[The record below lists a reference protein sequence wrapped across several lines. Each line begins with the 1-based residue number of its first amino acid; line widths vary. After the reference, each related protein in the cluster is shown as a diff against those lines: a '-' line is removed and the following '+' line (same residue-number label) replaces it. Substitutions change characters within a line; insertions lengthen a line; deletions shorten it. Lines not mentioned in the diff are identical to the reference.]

1 MIIHSSHTR
10 KDICEII
17 EIFDLIDYIE
27 DYSDL
32 SKKDLVKDFTE
43 VLKKIKKITRD
54 DKFLF
59 IEDIQ
64 GLKDY
69 LQKPNQ
75 TRITVKEKAEI
86 MDIAKDI
93 IFYSKNGFLLSVSNF
108 ESTDEIKDKADYISC
123 YGNIPT
129 VARAINML
137 NKDDKIR
144 PKINLILSGK
154 IKIQM
159 RKKHEQKLKESVA
172 LKRKTGKFVLDFS

>member
-17 EIFDLIDYIE
+17 EIFYLIDYIE

-32 SKKDLVKDFTE
+32 SKKDLVKDFTQ
-43 VLKKIKKITRD
+43 VLNKIKKISRD

-59 IEDIQ
+59 IEDIE
-64 GLKDY
+64 GLKEY

-75 TRITVKEKAEI
+75 TRITVKEKCEI

-93 IFYSKNGFLLSVSNF
+93 IFYCKNGFLLSVSNF
-108 ESTDEIKDKADYISC
+108 ECTDEIKDKADYISC

-137 NKDDKIR
+137 NKDDKIK

-159 RKKHEQKLKESVA
+159 RKKHEQKLKECVA
-172 LKRKTGKFVLDFS
+172 LKRKTGRFLLTFE

>member
-1 MIIHSSHTR
+1 MKIHQSHTR

-17 EIFDLIDYIE
+17 EIFDLIQYIE

-32 SKKDLVKDFTE
+32 SK
-43 VLKKIKKITRD
+43 
-54 DKFLF
+54 
-59 IEDIQ
+59 

-69 LQKPNQ
+69 LEKPNQ
-75 TRITVKEKAEI
+75 TRITVKEKSEI

-93 IFYSKNGFLLSVSNF
+93 IFYCKNGFLISTSNF
-108 ESTDEIKDKADYISC
+108 EDTDEIKSKADYISC

-137 NKDDKIR
+137 NVDDKIR
-144 PKINLILSGK
+144 PNVELILSGK

-159 RKKHEQKLKESVA
+159 RKKYEEKLKKQIC
-172 LKRKTGKFVLDFS
+172 L

>member
-1 MIIHSSHTR
+1 MKIHQSHTR

-17 EIFDLIDYIE
+17 EIFDLIQYLE

-32 SKKDLVKDFTE
+32 SKKELFSE
-43 VLKKIKKITRD
+43 FINILSKIKKIKRD

-59 IEDIQ
+59 IDDLE
-64 GLKDY
+64 GLKEY

-75 TRITVKEKAEI
+75 TRITVKEKSEI

-93 IFYSKNGFLLSVSNF
+93 IFYSKNGFLLSTSNF
-108 ESTDEIKDKADYISC
+108 ECTDEIKSKADYISC

-129 VARAINML
+129 VARAIKML
-137 NKDDKIR
+137 NEDDKIK
-144 PKINLILSGK
+144 PKIELILSGK

-159 RKKHEQKLKESVA
+159 RKKYEEKLKKQIC
-172 LKRKTGKFVLDFS
+172 LQKNHGKYIIRFD

>member
-1 MIIHSSHTR
+1 MKIHQSHTR

-32 SKKDLVKDFTE
+32 SKKDLFNQFTGILSK
-43 VLKKIKKITRD
+43 LKKIKRD
-54 DKFLF
+54 DEFLF
-59 IEDIQ
+59 IDDLK

-69 LQKPNQ
+69 LEKPNQ
-75 TRITVKEKAEI
+75 TRITVKEKSEI

-93 IFYSKNGFLLSVSNF
+93 IFYCKNGFLISTSNF
-108 ESTDEIKDKADYISC
+108 EDTDQIKSKADYISC

-137 NKDDKIR
+137 NVDDKIK
-144 PKINLILSGK
+144 PKIELILSGK

-159 RKKHEQKLKESVA
+159 RKKYEEKLKKQVC
-172 LKRKTGKFVLDFS
+172 LKKNHGRYIIRFD

>member
-32 SKKDLVKDFTE
+32 TKKDLVKDFTQ
-43 VLKKIKKITRD
+43 VLNKIKKISRD

-59 IEDIQ
+59 IEDIE
-64 GLKDY
+64 GLKEY

-75 TRITVKEKAEI
+75 TRITVKEKCEI

-93 IFYSKNGFLLSVSNF
+93 IFYCKNGFLLSVSNF
-108 ESTDEIKDKADYISC
+108 ECTDEIKDKADYISC

-137 NKDDKIR
+137 NKDDKIK

-159 RKKHEQKLKESVA
+159 RKKHEQKLKECVA
-172 LKRKTGKFVLDFS
+172 LKRKTGRFLLTFE